1 MQEFV
6 FDVAIRPAAGSSR
19 QRWEA
24 LVPALPGLT
33 AEASTDMKAFERLQ
47 DVIIPF
53 LAQRLAKGEGV
64 PLQSRI
70 GHYMSR
76 YGLVFWQFLCIRLGP
91 LRSGQLAIEP
101 IFPDID
107 ELLTRLDGNGVD
119 E

>member
-33 AEASTDMKAFERLQ
+33 AEASTDMEAFERLQ
-47 DVIIPF
+47 DVVIPF
-53 LAQRLAKGEGV
+53 LAQRLAKGKGV
-64 PLQSRI
+64 PLQSRV